1 VYRVEKTISSF
12 DCAMGQENDSQMIT
26 DHGVCAMSQPSK
38 TEILAGFPLLS
49 GLEPEHLA
57 TLAGIAVPKRIL
69 KKAVLF
75 REGEEAKGFYLLVS
89 GKVKLSKI
97 SPSGKEQI
105 LHFVQKGQ
113 SFAEAALYMNKTY
126 PATAEAIDKSDLFYI
141 PREAFSQAMSSDP
154 GLAMNLVAHLA
165 RYLQILTRKVEE
177 LSLMDATSRLAQH
190 LLGKMEEG
198 TGLVRL
204 GAGKGQTASSLG
216 MAVETFSRTLSKFK
230 DEGLVKEASPGV
242 LQVLDAEGLRRLS
255 S

>member
-1 VYRVEKTISSF
+1 
-12 DCAMGQENDSQMIT
+12 
-26 DHGVCAMSQPSK
+26 MSQPLK
-38 TEILAGFPLLS
+38 TEILSEFPLFS

-57 TLAGIAVPKRIL
+57 TLARIAVHKRIS

-126 PATAEAIDKSDLFYI
+126 PATAEAIDKSDLFY
-141 PREAFSQAMSSDP
+141 S
-154 GLAMNLVAHLA
+154 GLAMNLIAHLA

-190 LLGKMEEG
+190 ILGKMEEA

-230 DEGLVKEASPGV
+230 DGGLVKEASPGV
-242 LQVLDAEGLRRLS
+242 LQVLDAEGLRALS